1 MRGETISDLTVWQ
14 NKTVE
19 LELGHFDIV
28 AGGKLIIRNCTVLA
42 AGNWVDESR
51 IQVVQGGSLEIYNSR
66 IVGNGPESP
75 FSINIEPG
83 GSLKIIKSSL
93 IDLGYSMAEGQG
105 LRILGDKTIIKKS
118 VFKGM
123 LTAISIELGNG
134 HRIIGNTISDCQFG
148 ILVDQ
153 NSEDNKIRNNK
164 IKDIAYG
171 FVEKLIK

>member
-1 MRGETISDLTVWQ
+1 
-14 NKTVE
+14 
-19 LELGHFDIV
+19 
-28 AGGKLIIRNCTVLA
+28 
-42 AGNWVDESR
+42 
-51 IQVVQGGSLEIYNSR
+51 
-66 IVGNGPESP
+66 
-75 FSINIEPG
+75 
-83 GSLKIIKSSL
+83 
-93 IDLGYSMAEGQG
+93 MAEGQG